1 MPLQPLTVGAVLTGR
16 ALIAD
21 LSTVPRMKGEYRLNG
36 RIMLRSHP
44 LVNVVL
50 QVALMIAQDLRQG
63 GHWVT
68 QLTCSWSTRALIKAL
83 FSLASWGI
91 RV

>member
-1 MPLQPLTVGAVLTGR
+1 
-16 ALIAD
+16 
-21 LSTVPRMKGEYRLNG
+21 MKGEYRLNG

-83 FSLASWGI
+83 SVSYTHLTLPTIYS
-91 RV
+91 V